1 MISTPVPGGS
11 DGKDSACIVG
21 DSGSIPGLGG
31 SPGEGHG
38 NPLQY
43 SCLENPMDREAWWAA
58 VYGVAKSWT
67 CLKQLS
73 TTQHR
78 NLNNFPRVSLN
89 KARDTGSNQGSLGWV
104 VMTALWVSIFKSM
117 VCVCVFKREE
127 LNDLLFFFP
136 KTSFSQ
142 WGKERCP
149 WTIKQKGALH
159 LPKWKPRVSGV
170 LGTVLFIW
178 KVRYFFKKVHILF
191 NGEKRFLL
199 CKL

>member
-1 MISTPVPGGS
+1 MGL
-11 DGKDSACIVG
+11 
-21 DSGSIPGLGG
+21 IP
-31 SPGEGHG
+31 SSRRCPGEGHG

-43 SCLENPMDREAWWAA
+43 SCLENPMDREAWWAT
-58 VYGVAKSWT
+58 VYGVSKSQT

-89 KARDTGSNQGSLGWV
+89 KARNTGSNQESLGWV
-104 VMTALWVSIFKSM
+104 VTKELWVSIFKSM
-117 VCVCVFKREE
+117 GVGVYKGEE

-142 WGKERCP
+142 WGEECRP
-149 WTIKQKGALH
+149 WTVKQKGALH

-170 LGTVLFIW
+170 SDTVLFTW
-178 KVRYFFKKVHILF
+178 EVRYYLKKVHILF